1 MVDVLN
7 TDIDPLGQ
15 DLAAELL
22 VHNDTNSMLCH
33 VEDTAS
39 LTMVKLMWHT
49 LLEGTVTLDIN
60 DISLLVNFQEG

>member
-1 MVDVLN
+1 
-7 TDIDPLGQ
+7 
-15 DLAAELL
+15 
-22 VHNDTNSMLCH
+22 MLCH

-49 LLEGTVTLDIN
+49 LLEGTITFDIN